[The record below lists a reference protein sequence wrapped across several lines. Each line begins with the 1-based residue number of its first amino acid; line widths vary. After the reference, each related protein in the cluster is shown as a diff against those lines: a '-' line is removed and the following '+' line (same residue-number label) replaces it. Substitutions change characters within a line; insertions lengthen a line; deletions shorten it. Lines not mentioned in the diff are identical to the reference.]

1 MTKKPLSSISF
12 NTDKY
17 LRSCLESLVSDGMI
31 QSWMYILHQPEE
43 DTKKPHIHLWLSP
56 SRPVNPVVVRKSFIE
71 PMFDGSG
78 DLGCLPF
85 AASKVSDWLL
95 YALHYEPYLNSKGL
109 VRQYHYLLDDI
120 VSNEC
125 PEYVEQCFNEAVEGL
140 STSRVSNFISLAM
153 KGATFGELLSS
164 GLVPPNQV
172 VFYDKLFRHYCVRHS
187 KENCIT
193 DDVPF

>member
-12 NTDKY
+12 NTEGY
-17 LRSCLESLVSDGMI
+17 LRSCLETLVSECKI
-31 QSWMYILHQPEE
+31 QSWMYILHRPEE
-43 DTKKPHIHLWLSP
+43 DTKKPHIHVFLSP
-56 SRPVNPVVVRKSFIE
+56 CCPVNPVVIRKAFIE

-85 AASKVSDWLL
+85 NPSKVSDWLL

-109 VRQYHYLLDDI
+109 VREYHYLLDDI

-125 PEYVEQCFNEAVEGL
+125 SEYVEQVFNEAIEGL

-153 KGATFGELLSS
+153 KGASFGELLSS

-172 VFYDKLFRHYCVRHS
+172 VFYDKLFRHYCVRQA
-187 KENCIT
+187 KEYCNT
-193 DDVPF
+193 NDASF